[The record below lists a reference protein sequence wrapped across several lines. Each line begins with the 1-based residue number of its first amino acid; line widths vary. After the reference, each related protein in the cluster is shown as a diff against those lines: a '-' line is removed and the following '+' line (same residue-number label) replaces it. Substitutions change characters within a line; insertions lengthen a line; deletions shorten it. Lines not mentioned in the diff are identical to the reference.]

1 MSEALAPSAA
11 LKPPTAPKPRPL
23 LEVRHLSR
31 HFGALKAVDDVS
43 FSVDAGTIL
52 GFIGPNGAGKSTT
65 MRILATLDVPTNG
78 DVLLEGRSAV
88 DHPDRA
94 RPLIGYMPDRYGT
107 YDDMTVLEFLDFFA
121 RAYRLRGKE
130 REARVG
136 SVMEFTGLL
145 PLKDKLTSE
154 LSKGMKQRVALGR
167 TLLHDP
173 KLLILD
179 EPADGLD
186 PRARIELRE
195 LLKALAAQGKAVL
208 ISSHIL
214 TELSEICDSC
224 AIIEQGRL
232 LATGPVHEILS
243 RHAGATASSELVMR
257 VWKGVEG
264 IDAGLL
270 RAQRLLLEQP
280 LVAHVSVDGHAVRV
294 RIELPVGSAPTPGW
308 VEEASARLLKTLI
321 AADVPVSSFQA
332 RELDLEDAFMT
343 VTQGKVQ

>member
-1 MSEALAPSAA
+1 MS
-11 LKPPTAPKPRPL
+11 L
-23 LEVRHLSR
+23 LQVKNLSR
-31 HFGALKAVDDVS
+31 HFGALKAVDDVT
-43 FSVDAGTIL
+43 FDLEAGTIL

-65 MRILATLDVPTNG
+65 MRILATLDVPTG
-78 DVLLEGRSAV
+78 GEVLLDGRSV
-88 DHPDRA
+88 VERPDQA

-107 YDDMTVLEFLDFFA
+107 YDDMTVFEFLDFFA
-121 RAYRLRGKE
+121 RAYGQQGR
-130 REARVG
+130 ARVERVD
-136 SVMEFTGLL
+136 SVMDFTGLL

-195 LLKALAAQGKAVL
+195 LLRALAAQGKAVL

-232 LATGPVHEILS
+232 LATGPVAEILHRS
-243 RHAGATASSELVMR
+243 AGAAPSTEVQLRLFVPSGSLAEALSHAERVLLVQPQVKNVSFAQDLIRLRLEL
-257 VWKGVEG
+257 
-264 IDAGLL
+264 DAG
-270 RAQRLLLEQP
+270 AEAKPQW
-280 LVAHVSVDGHAVRV
+280 VD
-294 RIELPVGSAPTPGW
+294 
-308 VEEASARLLKTLI
+308 EACARLI
-321 AADVPVSSFQA
+321 AALVREGVPVCSFQT
-332 RELDLEDAFMT
+332 RQLDLEDAFLH
-343 VTQGKVQ
+343 VTKGRVQ

>member
-1 MSEALAPSAA
+1 VS
-11 LKPPTAPKPRPL
+11 L
-23 LEVRHLSR
+23 LQVKNLSR
-31 HFGALKAVDDVS
+31 HFGALKAVDDVT
-43 FSVDAGTIL
+43 FDLEAGTIL

-65 MRILATLDVPTNG
+65 MRILATLDVPTG
-78 DVLLEGRSAV
+78 GEVLLDGRSV
-88 DHPDRA
+88 VERPDQA

-107 YDDMTVLEFLDFFA
+107 YDDMTVFEFLDFFA
-121 RAYRLRGKE
+121 RAYGQQGR
-130 REARVG
+130 ARVERVD
-136 SVMEFTGLL
+136 SVMDFTGLL

-195 LLKALAAQGKAVL
+195 LLRALAAQGKAVL

-232 LATGPVHEILS
+232 LATGPVAEILHRS
-243 RHAGATASSELVMR
+243 AGAAPSTEVQLRLFVPNGSLAEALSHAERVLLVQPQVKNVSFAQDVIRLRLEL
-257 VWKGVEG
+257 E
-264 IDAGLL
+264 AG
-270 RAQRLLLEQP
+270 AEAKPQW
-280 LVAHVSVDGHAVRV
+280 VD
-294 RIELPVGSAPTPGW
+294 
-308 VEEASARLLKTLI
+308 EACARLI
-321 AADVPVSSFQA
+321 AALVREGVPVCSFQT
-332 RELDLEDAFMT
+332 RQLDLEDAFLH
-343 VTQGKVQ
+343 VTKGRVQ

>member
-1 MSEALAPSAA
+1 MS
-11 LKPPTAPKPRPL
+11 L
-23 LEVRHLSR
+23 LTVKGLSR

-43 FSVDAGTIL
+43 FSLDAGTIL

-65 MRILATLDVPTNG
+65 MRIIATLDVPTAG
-78 DVLLEGRSAV
+78 EVLLDGQSVVAR
-88 DHPDRA
+88 PDSA

-107 YDDMTVLEFLDFFA
+107 YEDMSVFEFLDFFA
-121 RAYRLRGKE
+121 RAYKLRGKE
-130 REARVG
+130 RKDRVD
-136 SVMEFTGLL
+136 SVMEFTGLV

-195 LLKALAAQGKAVL
+195 LLRALAAQGKAVL

-232 LATGPVHEILS
+232 LATGSVQEVLS
-243 RHAGATASSELVMR
+243 RSHGALPSTD
-257 VWKGVEG
+257 VEVRLLSTPETR
-264 IDAGLL
+264 DAVT
-270 RAQRLLLEQP
+270 QKTERLLLEQP
-280 LVAHVSVDGHAVRV
+280 MVLDVVASNDRV
-294 RIELPVGSAPTPGW
+294 RFRIALPEGKPPTPGW
-308 VEEASARLLKTLI
+308 VDEACVRILKAMV
-321 AADVPVSSFQA
+321 AAELPVVNFQT
-332 RELDLEDAFMT
+332 REHDLEDAFMS
-343 VTQGKVQ
+343 VTRGKVQ